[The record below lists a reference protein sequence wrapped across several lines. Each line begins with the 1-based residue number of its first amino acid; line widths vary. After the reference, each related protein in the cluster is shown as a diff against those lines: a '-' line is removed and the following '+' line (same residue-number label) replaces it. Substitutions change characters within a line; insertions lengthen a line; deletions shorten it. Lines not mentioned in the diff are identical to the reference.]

1 MASSGWGGQYVAVS
15 KILYQA
21 VLVLVVR
28 QRVSIQPRRKRLE
41 EPCTLGCSAGLHDFP
56 LTQAPNPQPHSTTVL
71 PVRVVVGYFCIE
83 YSEQYL
89 KVLYSCV
96 HVYYHTIRIDLV
108 DLFE

>member
-1 MASSGWGGQYVAVS
+1 MASSGWGGQYVAVP

-56 LTQAPNPQPHSTTVL
+56 LTQAPNPQPHTRYRSRLLLLDLVFEY
-71 PVRVVVGYFCIE
+71 VE
-83 YSEQYL
+83 YSTGGTPFQIL
-89 KVLYSCV
+89 NR
-96 HVYYHTIRIDLV
+96 RISI
-108 DLFE
+108 